1 MLFIN
6 KKRPLTLL
14 IFLSISSQ
22 LKAQSPIPSLQE
34 LIDSAIAKDYALA
47 NKQLDIKSLEID
59 QKMLKEAYLPR
70 VSITGKDAFVLNSLS
85 IKTPGIKI
93 PPLGLDIKEG
103 LNKFTL
109 TSNLISANAG
119 AEMLLYSGGKIPN
132 LKKALVEKKKAQ
144 TVMLEKDR
152 QEIISIISTAYDQLA
167 LLKQTHTVLDESEKR
182 LNENKRTA
190 DMALGYGLITKYEHQ
205 KIEVAQA
212 QLESKILEYN
222 GKRSLVLKQLQL
234 LTKIDINRLAAI
246 DNSLQPFQLNPETG
260 KIENRSE
267 IKALDA
273 AIAANKYKIEAEKK
287 WFVPKVQA
295 ASSFGYLG
303 LFGGRLNSSD
313 PLIPTGKKLSANIS
327 DLNVFPLF
335 NIGVGFKWDIF
346 EGNTGKREVQKA
358 NIELQKTE
366 NDKKETIEKLELNL
380 ANTQTNYSIA
390 NSQITV
396 KHKQEDIAQN
406 ALIQATKEY
415 RVGLIKSSQL
425 IDAETDFQNAALE
438 YVQVIYNQRRAA
450 IELLKATGNLTIQSV
465 Q

>member
-6 KKRPLTLL
+6 KKRLLALL

-22 LKAQSPIPSLQE
+22 LRAQSAIPSLQE
-34 LIDSAIAKDYALA
+34 LIDSAITNDNALA

-59 QKMLKEAYLPR
+59 QKRLKDAYLPH
-70 VSITGKDAFVLNSLS
+70 VSITGKDAFVLTSFAVT
-85 IKTPGIKI
+85 TPEIKI
-93 PPLGLDIKEG
+93 APLGIDIKEG
-103 LNKFTL
+103 HNKFTS
-109 TSNLISANAG
+109 TSNLISANAA

-190 DMALGYGLITKYEHQ
+190 DKALGYGLITKYEYQ

-222 GKRSLVLKQLQL
+222 GKRALVLKQLQL
-234 LTKIDINRLAAI
+234 LTKIDISRLAAI
-246 DNSLQPFQLNPETG
+246 DNSLQPFLVDTEVG
-260 KIENRSE
+260 EIENRSE

-287 WFVPKVQA
+287 WFVPKIQA

-303 LFGGRLNSSD
+303 LLGGHLDSKN
-313 PLIPTGKKLSANIS
+313 PLLPTGKKLSVDMS
-327 DLNVFPLF
+327 DLNVFPMF
-335 NIGVGFKWDIF
+335 NIGVGFKWDLLD
-346 EGNTGKREVQKA
+346 GNTGKREVQKA
-358 NIELQKTE
+358 NIELQKTQ
-366 NDKKETIEKLELNL
+366 NDKNEAIEKLELNL

-396 KHKQEDIAQN
+396 KRKQESIAQN
-406 ALIQATKEY
+406 ALTQATKEY